1 MRAEKQFLTNE
12 YVERLNDSPFFI
24 VTEYTG
30 LSVAEFEGLRA
41 KLRGSNAQIH
51 VVKNSVF
58 RAAATQ
64 AGIGD
69 LNGALSGQVAV
80 VTGEGD
86 ISSAA
91 KIVKEFSDKT
101 DKPKIQFGYA
111 GEDRLEGEVV
121 LRIADLPSIEVLRA
135 QLLGVIQAPATQLA
149 RVINTPASMV
159 ARAIQ
164 AHVDKGE

>member
-30 LSVAEFEGLRA
+30 LSVAEFEVLRS
-41 KLRGSNAQIH
+41 KLRGSNAEIH

-58 RAAATQ
+58 RAAATE

-69 LNGALSGQVAV
+69 LNGALAGQVAV
-80 VTGEGD
+80 VTGEQD

-91 KIVKEFSDKT
+91 KIVKEFAKKAG
-101 DKPKIQFGYA
+101 KPKIRFGYV
-111 GEDRLEGEVV
+111 GEDRLEEETV
-121 LRIADLPSIEVLRA
+121 LRIADLPSIEVMRS
-135 QLLGVIQAPATQLA
+135 QLLGVIQAPASQLA
-149 RVINTPASMV
+149 RVINTPANMV

-164 AHVDKGE
+164 ARVDKGE

>member
-30 LSVAEFEGLRA
+30 LSVAEFEALRA
-41 KLRGSNAQIH
+41 KLRGSNAEIH

-58 RAAATQ
+58 RAAATE

-69 LNGALSGQVAV
+69 LNGALAGQVAV
-80 VTGEGD
+80 VTGEQD

-91 KIVKEFSDKT
+91 KVVKEFAEKA
-101 DKPKIQFGYA
+101 DKPKIRFGYA
-111 GEDRLEGEVV
+111 GEDRLEEATV
-121 LRIADLPSIEVLRA
+121 LRIADLPSIEVLRS
-135 QLLGVIQAPATQLA
+135 QLLGVIQAPASQLA

-164 AHVDKGE
+164 ARVDKGE

>member
-58 RAAATQ
+58 RAAATEV
-64 AGIGD
+64 GIGD

-80 VTGEGD
+80 VTGEED

-101 DKPKIQFGYA
+101 DKPKICFGYA
-111 GEDRLEGEVV
+111 GEDRLEGETV
-121 LRIADLPSIEVLRA
+121 LRIADLPSIDVLRS
-135 QLLGVIQAPATQLA
+135 QLLGVIQAPASQLA
-149 RVINTPASMV
+149 RVINTPASML

-164 AHVDKGE
+164 AKVDKGE

>member
-1 MRAEKQFLTNE
+1 MRAEKQFLTKE

-30 LSVAEFEGLRA
+30 LSVAEFEVLRS
-41 KLRGSNAQIH
+41 KLRVSNAEIH

-58 RAAATQ
+58 RAAATE

-69 LNGALSGQVAV
+69 LNGALAGQVAV
-80 VTGEGD
+80 VTGEQD

-91 KIVKEFSDKT
+91 KIVKEFAEKA
-101 DKPKIQFGYA
+101 DKPKIRFGYV
-111 GEDRLEGEVV
+111 GEDRLEEETV
-121 LRIADLPSIEVLRA
+121 LRIADLPSIEVLRS
-135 QLLGVIQAPATQLA
+135 QLLGVIQAPASQLA

-164 AHVDKGE
+164 ARVDKGE

>member
-164 AHVDKGE
+164 AHEDKGE

>member
-30 LSVAEFEGLRA
+30 LSVAEFEALRA
-41 KLRGSNAQIH
+41 KLRGSNAEIH

-58 RAAATQ
+58 RAAATE

-69 LNGALSGQVAV
+69 LNGALAGQVAV
-80 VTGEGD
+80 VTGAQD

-91 KIVKEFSDKT
+91 KDVKEFAEKA
-101 DKPKIQFGYA
+101 DKPKIRFGYA
-111 GEDRLEGEVV
+111 GEDRLEEATV
-121 LRIADLPSIEVLRA
+121 LRIADLPSIEVLRS
-135 QLLGVIQAPATQLA
+135 QLLGVIQAPASQLA

-164 AHVDKGE
+164 ARVDKGE

>member
-1 MRAEKQFLTNE
+1 MRPEKQFLTDE
-12 YVERLNDSPFFI
+12 YAEWLNQSPFFI
-24 VTEYTG
+24 VTDYTG
-30 LSVAEFEGLRA
+30 LNVAEFELLRS
-41 KLRGSNAQIH
+41 KLREGNAEIH

-58 RAAATQ
+58 RAAVTQ
-64 AGIGD
+64 AGIDD
-69 LNGALSGQVAV
+69 LNGALTGQIAIV
-80 VTGEGD
+80 VGNQE

-91 KIVKEFSDKT
+91 KVVNEFAEKPN
-101 DKPKIQFGYA
+101 KPKIRFGYV
-111 GEDRLEGEVV
+111 GQERLDEEVV

-164 AHVDKGE
+164 AYVDKGE

>member
-91 KIVKEFSDKT
+91 KIVKEFSDKA

>member
-1 MRAEKQFLTNE
+1 MRPEKQFLTDE
-12 YVERLNDSPFFI
+12 YTERLNQSPFFI
-24 VTEYTG
+24 VTDYTG
-30 LSVAEFEGLRA
+30 LNVAEFESLRS
-41 KLRGSNAQIH
+41 KLREGNAEIH

-69 LNGALSGQVAV
+69 LNGALTGQIAI
-80 VTGEGD
+80 VTGDQE

-91 KIVKEFSDKT
+91 KVVKEFAEKPN
-101 DKPKIQFGYA
+101 KPKIRFGYV
-111 GEDRLEGEVV
+111 GEERLDEEVV

>member
-164 AHVDKGE
+164 AHVDKGD

>member
-30 LSVAEFEGLRA
+30 LSVAEFEGLRV

>member
-30 LSVAEFEGLRA
+30 LSVAEFEALRA
-41 KLRGSNAQIH
+41 KLRGSNAEIH

-58 RAAATQ
+58 RAAATE

-69 LNGALSGQVAV
+69 LNGALVGQVAV
-80 VTGEGD
+80 VTGEQD

-91 KIVKEFSDKT
+91 KVVKEFAEKA
-101 DKPKIQFGYA
+101 DKPKIRFGYA
-111 GEDRLEGEVV
+111 GEDRLEEETV
-121 LRIADLPSIEVLRA
+121 LRIADLPSIEVVRS
-135 QLLGVIQAPATQLA
+135 QLLGVIQAPASQLA

-164 AHVDKGE
+164 ARVDKGE

>member
-30 LSVAEFEGLRA
+30 LSVAEFEVLRS
-41 KLRGSNAQIH
+41 KLRGSNAEIH

-58 RAAATQ
+58 RAAATE

-69 LNGALSGQVAV
+69 LNGALAGQVAV
-80 VTGEGD
+80 VTGEQD

-91 KIVKEFSDKT
+91 KVVKEFAAKA
-101 DKPKIQFGYA
+101 DKPKIRFGYV
-111 GEDRLEGEVV
+111 GEDRLEEETV
-121 LRIADLPSIEVLRA
+121 LRIADLPSIEVLRS
-135 QLLGVIQAPATQLA
+135 QLLGVIQAPASQLT

-164 AHVDKGE
+164 ARVDKGE

>member
-1 MRAEKQFLTNE
+1 MRPEKQFLTDE
-12 YVERLNDSPFFI
+12 YVEWLNQSPFFI

-30 LSVAEFEGLRA
+30 LNVAEFESLRL
-41 KLRGSNAQIH
+41 KLRESNAEIH

-58 RAAATQ
+58 RAAVTQ

-69 LNGALSGQVAV
+69 LNGALTGQVAV
-80 VTGEGD
+80 VTGDQE
-86 ISSAA
+86 ISAA
-91 KIVKEFSDKT
+91 AKVLKEFADRSDK
-101 DKPKIQFGYA
+101 PNIRFGYV

-121 LRIADLPSIEVLRA
+121 LRIAVLPSIEVLRS
-135 QLLGVIQAPATQLA
+135 QLLGVIQAPASQLA

-164 AHVDKGE
+164 AHVDKGD